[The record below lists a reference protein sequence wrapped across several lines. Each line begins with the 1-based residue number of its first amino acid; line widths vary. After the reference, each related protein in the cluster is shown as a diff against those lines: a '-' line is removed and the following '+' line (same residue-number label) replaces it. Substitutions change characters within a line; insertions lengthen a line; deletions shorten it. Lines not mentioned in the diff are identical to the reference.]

1 MEDTQELIV
10 STHSYL
16 KEDWSCISCKKSH
29 PLLPLTSRK
38 QEWTGGRKLI
48 FLTDHNMPAILPCKD
63 ELCPIV
69 MRIDGGLL
77 REIGTAFISQ
87 LSRYTVPEG
96 SVIFIGSVTHLMEEG
111 RVGFAKGLVTEY
123 IRLSKVF
130 KNTVHIVPF
139 LPPPI
144 GGTNDPELVRSMMD
158 ILSWIEKVQK
168 WDLNAY
174 MGAYRACIFTGGTG
188 PEQVNHNT
196 QRYKMPKSFE
206 AYNDK
211 VYMCHEWAGIKS
223 GLTPMSMDS
232 ERVLVTELLDNI
244 ATTFKWELDT
254 KPDFSRDSDSRCT
267 VNIDPA
273 RPKADVIL
281 LGGSNCQRLHSTY
294 AEMGVS
300 VETISSAIWTINPTA
315 VDICL
320 NALNPLLA
328 RSDPSIPIV
337 LWGLDNIC

>member
-1 MEDTQELIV
+1 
-10 STHSYL
+10 
-16 KEDWSCISCKKSH
+16 
-29 PLLPLTSRK
+29 
-38 QEWTGGRKLI
+38 
-48 FLTDHNMPAILPCKD
+48 
-63 ELCPIV
+63 

-111 RVGFAKGLVTEY
+111 RVGYAKGLVTEY

-254 KPDFSRDSDSRCT
+254 KPDFSRDSTLAALSTSTPRG
-267 VNIDPA
+267 
-273 RPKADVIL
+273 R
-281 LGGSNCQRLHSTY
+281 RLTSSCWAGVTATY